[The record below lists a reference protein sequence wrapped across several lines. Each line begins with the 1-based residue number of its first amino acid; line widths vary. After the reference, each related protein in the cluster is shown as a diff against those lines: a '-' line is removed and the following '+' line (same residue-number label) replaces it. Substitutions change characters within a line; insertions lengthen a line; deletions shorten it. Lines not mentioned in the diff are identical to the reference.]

1 MNPSDDPT
9 FVLPANAVGPAARP
23 DAAPAALAR
32 HAALAS
38 PETSAA
44 RSGSTAQRR
53 RHWLQSLSG
62 TLGLL
67 PLMMALTACGPGV
80 GGTGTGESPLP
91 GLAAFGATSQPV
103 CGAGFAAAL
112 NCPAGTIANPT
123 PSADGTASVRFID
136 AGQGARL
143 VVEISGNA
151 VRLDALCQGLH
162 FSGDW
167 GTTASGGS
175 RFYGSYLVDG
185 SLQRVNASLA
195 VQAVPGSTTGE
206 LTATLQDAEGRLV
219 LGPLTLRPA
228 PLPLPSPG
236 KC

>member
-1 MNPSDDPT
+1 MTPSDDPT
-9 FVLPANAVGPAARP
+9 FSLPATAAGSTPCAESVR
-23 DAAPAALAR
+23 AGLAR
-32 HAALAS
+32 HAAPAT
-38 PETSAA
+38 PAASAA
-44 RSGSTAQRR
+44 HNGGTAQRR
-53 RHWLQSLSG
+53 RPWRQRLHG

-67 PLMMALTACGPGV
+67 PLLMALTACGPGV

-112 NCPAGTIANPT
+112 NCPVGTTANPT
-123 PSADGTASVRFID
+123 PAADGTASVRFID
-136 AGQGARL
+136 AGQGASL

-167 GTTASGGS
+167 GSTASSGS
-175 RFYGSYLVDG
+175 RFYGSYLLDG
-185 SLQRVNASLA
+185 SLQRVNASFA

-206 LTATLQDAEGRLV
+206 LTATLRDADGRLV